1 MDKQMGDLDCDDIR
15 ELANE
20 NPDEAEIII
29 EMLKAAGESCPEF
42 EAGLID
48 VTATQ

>member
-1 MDKQMGDLDCDDIR
+1 MAKQMTDLDCDDIR
-15 ELANE
+15 ELVDE

-42 EAGLID
+42 EEGLVD